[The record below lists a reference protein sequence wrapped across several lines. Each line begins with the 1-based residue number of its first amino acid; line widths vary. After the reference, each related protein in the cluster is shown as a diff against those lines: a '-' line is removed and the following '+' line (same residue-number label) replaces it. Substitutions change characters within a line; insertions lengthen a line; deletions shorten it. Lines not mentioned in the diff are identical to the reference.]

1 MSTIELTKLRN
12 IGATVTKRLNEIGIF
27 NRADL
32 ERIGTVFAY
41 HKMKQSNPEATLP
54 RCYYLHSL
62 EGALRDVHWNDLPQ
76 PLKQKLS
83 SEAGL
88 EDK

>member
-1 MSTIELTKLRN
+1 MSTTELTKLRN
-12 IGATVTKRLNEIGIF
+12 IGATVAKRLNEIGIF

-32 ERIGTVFAY
+32 ERIGPVFAY
-41 HKMKQSNPEATLP
+41 QKLKQLNPDATLP
-54 RCYYLHSL
+54 RCYYLYSL
-62 EGALRDVHWNDLPQ
+62 EGALRDVYWDDLPQ
-76 PLKQKLS
+76 PLKQQLS